1 MLMATVVVIHGCP
14 LPVGHIFPVQT
25 ANFTLGAVGNFLGFL
40 VSFFRGD
47 LPLAIELPSLDL
59 VRTRFS

>member
-1 MLMATVVVIHGCP
+1 MLMATVVVMYGCP
-14 LPVGHIFPVQT
+14 LPVVPIFPVQT
-25 ANFTLGAVGNFLGFL
+25 ANFTFRAVGCFLGFL

-59 VRTRFS
+59 IRTRFS